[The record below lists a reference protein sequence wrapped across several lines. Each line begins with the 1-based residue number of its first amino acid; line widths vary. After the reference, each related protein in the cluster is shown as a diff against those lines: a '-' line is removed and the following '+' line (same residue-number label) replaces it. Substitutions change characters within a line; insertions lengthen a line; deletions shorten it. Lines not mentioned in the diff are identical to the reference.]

1 MRPFS
6 NYEKKLAKKLK
17 IFKNCFLPI
26 FFLKKQTVESQKSF
40 ENEAISQ
47 FSFLFLVFYQLNL
60 SVCFAFPA
68 YLQSCNSS
76 IKQAHVWIWDTQK
89 RQNWKY
95 RTPILRCSSYKRK
108 SLSSPLFLRPPGSM
122 LRKSFQYNSRIQI
135 SNMFRIDFK
144 QWRWSLWKRSCL
156 MTYRKWVQFLLL
168 LQIHFLLFQYLVLKH
183 SI

>member
-26 FFLKKQTVESQKSF
+26 FFWKSKLLNLKKSF

-95 RTPILRCSSYKRK
+95 RTPILRCSSYKRNI
-108 SLSSPLFLRPPGSM
+108 FLRHYFWGH
-122 LRKSFQYNSRIQI
+122 LVQCWEKVFNIILEYKYQTCFIQI
-135 SNMFRIDFK
+135 LSNDAG
-144 QWRWSLWKRSCL
+144 
-156 MTYRKWVQFLLL
+156 
-168 LQIHFLLFQYLVLKH
+168 LFESVAA
-183 SI
+183 